1 MASYDDITA
10 DERRFL
16 SDVRLRTVY
25 GEAISATDQKRADVL
40 SKREVRIGLFESDK
54 PCAKVEVLHKTDAK
68 KKAG

>member
-1 MASYDDITA
+1 MAGYDGITA
-10 DERRFL
+10 AERRFL
-16 SDVRLRTVY
+16 SDVRLRTISD
-25 GEAISATDQKRADVL
+25 EPISATDQKRAAVL